1 MSGSH
6 KKKAPRKKSRSV
18 AWKQRERNVAAFHG
32 LVRNPLSGA
41 NSGRVGDCYDP
52 ETTKPWVY
60 IECKHYEAHSA
71 ISILEKHCDQVRKVD
86 KSGLCIAALSEN
98 RRHGFYVLIH
108 SSSLLLYATELLNR
122 NGFDVTRKEAT
133 NAAYDCLGDGED
145 GETDVEDVLA
155 LREVSDGDVL

>member
-1 MSGSH
+1 MSSSH
-6 KKKAPRKKSRSV
+6 KKKAPRKRSRSV
-18 AWKQRERNVAAFHG
+18 AWKQRERDVAAFHG

-71 ISILEKHCDQVRKVD
+71 ISILEKHRDQVRKVD

-98 RRHGFYVLIH
+98 RRHGFYTLIH
-108 SSSLLLYATELLNR
+108 NSDLLLYAIVLLKKH
-122 NGFDVTRKEAT
+122 GFEVTRKEIAD
-133 NAAYDCLGDGED
+133 AAHNCLGDGED
-145 GETDVEDVLA
+145 GETDGEDGLA
-155 LREVSDGDVL
+155 LREISDGDVL